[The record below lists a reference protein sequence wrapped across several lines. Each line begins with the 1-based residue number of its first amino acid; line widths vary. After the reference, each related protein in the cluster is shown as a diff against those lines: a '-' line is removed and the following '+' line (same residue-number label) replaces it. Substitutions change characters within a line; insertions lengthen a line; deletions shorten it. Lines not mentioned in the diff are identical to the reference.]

1 MCRKSTRTMI
11 VQSLSA
17 LGASAPAVV
26 LRASLLPAVVAAVT
40 AALAEAMVVAG
51 VPGCIGGAG
60 GIINADGINDTDG
73 GESGSRRSVVRSWD
87 EYDGVML

>member
-1 MCRKSTRTMI
+1 MI

-40 AALAEAMVVAG
+40 AALVEAMVVAG
-51 VPGCIGGAG
+51 VPGCIGGAAG
-60 GIINADGINDTDG
+60 GINDTDG